1 MNETNA
7 ALLKNHRFKEKYC
20 RKHQSLDA
28 DIPKYVGLREKKVQM
43 LLLLAKKQHKFVV
56 HSAANKIAKCWKAG
70 KRRMKHQTWVTAR
83 RAESDKSV
91 EKSDLNPEM

>member
-28 DIPKYVGLREKKVQM
+28 DIPKYVGLRENKVQM

-56 HSAANKIAKCWKAG
+56 HSAANKIAKCRKTENE
-70 KRRMKHQTWVTAR
+70 MSNLVTAR

>member
-1 MNETNA
+1 MFGAKILKMNETNA

-28 DIPKYVGLREKKVQM
+28 DIPKYVGLRENKVQM

-56 HSAANKIAKCWKAG
+56 HSAANENRK
-70 KRRMKHQTWVTAR
+70 VL
-83 RAESDKSV
+83 ESRKT
-91 EKSDLNPEM
+91 ENEMSNLGYVSFYGRT

>member
-1 MNETNA
+1 
-7 ALLKNHRFKEKYC
+7 
-20 RKHQSLDA
+20 
-28 DIPKYVGLREKKVQM
+28 M
-43 LLLLAKKQHKFVV
+43 LLLIAKKQHKFVV

-83 RAESDKSV
+83 RVESDKSM